1 MSGHNKWSTIKH
13 KKAATDAKRGKVF
26 TKLIKELTIAA
37 RQGGSDPTGNPR
49 LRTAIATAKAASMPA
64 NNIERAVK
72 KGAGEL
78 DGGSMEEG
86 TYEGYGPSGVA
97 ILMEVVTDNRNRTT
111 ADVRHCLSKNNGNL
125 GENGC
130 VAWMFDRRGII
141 VLAGEELDEDEVM
154 EAGLEADGFEDIENV
169 DGTLTVYTDPTK
181 LYAVNDELEKG
192 GYTAEEVKIGY
203 IPQNMVKMEGKKA
216 EQMMR
221 LMDMLEENEDV
232 TNIYTNADIDDEEF
246 ERIANK

>member
-49 LRTAIATAKAASMPA
+49 LRTAIAAARAASMPA

-111 ADVRHCLSKNNGNL
+111 ADVRHCLNKNNGNL

-141 VLAGEELDEDEVM
+141 VLAGEDLNEDEVM
-154 EAGLEADGFEDIENV
+154 EAGLETDGFEDIENA
-169 DGTLTVYTDPTK
+169 DGILTVYTEPTK
-181 LYAVNDELEKG
+181 LYAVNDELEKA

-232 TNIYTNADIDDEEF
+232 TNVYTNADIDDEEF